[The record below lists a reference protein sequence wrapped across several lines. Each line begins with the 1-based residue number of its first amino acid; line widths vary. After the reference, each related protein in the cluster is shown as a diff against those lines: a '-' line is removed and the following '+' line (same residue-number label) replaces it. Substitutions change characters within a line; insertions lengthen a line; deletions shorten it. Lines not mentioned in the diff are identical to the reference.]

1 MQNKTKEL
9 IGKLKKVCVNKKSG
23 KWLCVWVCVLAL
35 VVAGCFSLTGCGSA
49 EKLYL
54 FNYGDYIDPAVYEL
68 FYEETGIQVIYDE
81 YAAPEDMYAK
91 FTSGA
96 AAYDLICTSDYMME
110 KLIREER
117 LAKIDFANIPNF
129 ANISETQKEAS
140 RAFDPELQYTV
151 PHFWGTLG
159 ILYNTD
165 KVTAEAVKSWDVLFD
180 GSHAGSI
187 IMPNSERD
195 AFFVALTQLG
205 YEANTT
211 DEAQLRAAADL
222 LKTQKK
228 DVQAYL
234 LDEAARVKIEAE
246 NADLAVIYNGEAY
259 LAFEN
264 NDKLAFAIP
273 EEGTC
278 VWLDSFAIP
287 KEAANPAYA
296 EKFLDFLCRED
307 IAAMNFEYIY
317 YSTPNQAVLDSLD
330 AEVLAEEAIFP
341 DAGIHEKATVLKYL
355 GAEVEQLYSQLW
367 KNVKS

>member
-1 MQNKTKEL
+1 MKKTGFVRNIRKRM
-9 IGKLKKVCVNKKSG
+9 
-23 KWLCVWVCVLAL
+23 
-35 VVAGCFSLTGCGSA
+35 VAGVCATAVMLFLCGAFTGCGGG

-54 FNYGDYIDPAVYEL
+54 FNYGDYIDPQVYDL
-68 FYEETGIQVIYDE
+68 FYEETGIRVVYDE

-91 FTSGA
+91 FVSGSA
-96 AAYDLICTSDYMME
+96 QYDLICSSDYMLE

-117 LAKIDFANIPNF
+117 LAPIDFTQVPNF
-129 ANISETQKEAS
+129 ANISENQKEAS
-140 RAFDPELQYTV
+140 RAFDPELKYTV

-159 ILYNTD
+159 ILYNTE
-165 KVTAEAVKSWDVLFD
+165 KVTAEEVKSWDVLFD

-187 IMPNSERD
+187 VMPNSERD
-195 AFFVALTQLG
+195 AFFVALTHLG
-205 YEANTT
+205 YDANTT
-211 DEAQLRAAADL
+211 DETQLQAAADL
-222 LKTQKK
+222 LKGQKK

-264 NDKLAFAIP
+264 NDKLAYAIP

-278 VWLDSFAIP
+278 VWLDAFAIP
-287 KEAANPAYA
+287 KNAPNAAYA

-307 IAAMNFEYIY
+307 VAAMNFEYIY
-317 YSTPNQAVLDSLD
+317 YSTPNQAVIDGLD
-330 AEVLAEEAIFP
+330 AEVLAETAIFP
-341 DAGIHEKATVLKYL
+341 DPAIHEKATVLKYL

>member
-1 MQNKTKEL
+1 MKN
-9 IGKLKKVCVNKKSG
+9 GKRLMAAVC
-23 KWLCVWVCVLAL
+23 AL
-35 VVAGCFSLTGCGSA
+35 LLLVMGCASLTGCSSA

-54 FNYGDYIDPAVYEL
+54 FNYGDYIDPQVYDL
-68 FYEETGIQVIYDE
+68 FYEETGIRVVYDE

-91 FTSGA
+91 FISGS
-96 AAYDLICTSDYMME
+96 AAYDLICSSDYMLE
-110 KLIREER
+110 KLIREDR
-117 LAKIDFANIPNF
+117 LTPVNFANVPNF
-129 ANISETQKEAS
+129 ANISQTQLEAAK
-140 RAFDPELQYTV
+140 AFDPEQKYTV

-159 ILYNTD
+159 ILYNTK
-165 KVTAEAVKSWDVLFD
+165 KVTAEEVKSWDVLFD

-195 AFFVALTQLG
+195 AFYVALTKLG
-205 YEANTT
+205 YDANTT
-211 DEAQLRAAADL
+211 DETQLREASAL
-222 LKTQKK
+222 LKQQKA

-264 NDKLAFAIP
+264 NEDLAFAIP

-278 VWLDSFAIP
+278 VWMDAFAIP
-287 KEAANPAYA
+287 KDAPNAAYA

-317 YSTPNQAVLDSLD
+317 YSTPNQAVIDGLD

-341 DAGIHEKATVLKYL
+341 DASIHEKATVLKYL
-355 GAEVEQLYSQLW
+355 GAEVEKLYSELW